1 MEGGV
6 CGGRCVEGD
15 SVEGGVWR
23 KINDYRCGGGG
34 GNVLQSYHST
44 TLTISKLCSMDSK
57 LICSIEQKGHKFT
70 HSITE
75 IQPSS
80 PAQLQRRPRDCF
92 PRFSRAV
99 FTDIDQ
105 ITQTLHYSN
114 ARPQF
119 RSNWASSVA
128 CRVLIIIYL
137 QNYIYTSSTLQHG
150 AQRQVHPH
158 NTDTILCSG
167 EPTKAILSL

>member
-1 MEGGV
+1 MTV
-6 CGGRCVEGD
+6 DVE
-15 SVEGGVWR
+15 
-23 KINDYRCGGGG
+23 GGGG
-34 GNVLQSYHST
+34 GGARNVLHSYHST

-80 PAQLQRRPRDCF
+80 PAQLQKWPRDRF

-99 FTDIDQ
+99 LTDIDQ

-114 ARPQF
+114 AQLCTTTV
-119 RSNWASSVA
+119 SV
-128 CRVLIIIYL
+128 
-137 QNYIYTSSTLQHG
+137 
-150 AQRQVHPH
+150 
-158 NTDTILCSG
+158 
-167 EPTKAILSL
+167 